1 MRASRI
7 WSEQPQIEKERNVTE
22 VTLKEMLEAG
32 VHFGHQTKRWNP
44 KMKRFIYGERNGIYI
59 LDLQQTVRRFRSARE
74 FVKSV
79 VRARGS
85 ILFVGTKRQAQ
96 PIIQQEAERC
106 GMYFVTERWL
116 GGMLTNLQTVRK
128 SVERLQKIESM
139 MESDQIARLPKKEV
153 ASLEKEHSKL
163 LSILNGIRGMS
174 HIPAAVFV
182 VDPKKEHIAVHEANR
197 LVIPV
202 IAMVDTNCDPDLVQ
216 FPIPSNDDAIRS
228 IRLVTAGVA
237 DAVLAGALEAQV
249 QRNEPVVAEEPLLV
263 GEPEGVGDVTVGEEE
278 ETSGK

>member
-197 LVIPV
+197 LGIPV

>member
-1 MRASRI
+1 
-7 WSEQPQIEKERNVTE
+7 VTE

-74 FVKSV
+74 FVKSLIKT
-79 VRARGS
+79 RGS
-85 ILFVGTKRQAQ
+85 VLFVGTKRQAQ

-128 SVERLQKIESM
+128 SVERLQKIEAM
-139 MESDQIARLPKKEV
+139 MESDQISRLPKKEI
-153 ASLEKEHSKL
+153 AGLEKEHAKL
-163 LSILNGIRGMS
+163 VNILNGIRGMS

-182 VDPKKEHIAVHEANR
+182 VDPKKEHIAVHEAN
-197 LVIPV
+197 LLGIPV

-216 FPIPSNDDAIRS
+216 FPIPANDDAIRS
-228 IRLVTAGVA
+228 IRLVTAGIA

-249 QRNEPVVAEEPLLV
+249 HRNEPVVAEESLQT
-263 GEPEGVGDVTVGEEE
+263 GESEKGGEAASGEEE
-278 ETSGK
+278 DEPSAQ

>member
-1 MRASRI
+1 M
-7 WSEQPQIEKERNVTE
+7 TE

-197 LVIPV
+197 LGIPV

>member
-182 VDPKKEHIAVHEANR
+182 VDPQKVHIAVHEANR
-197 LVIPV
+197 LGIPV

>member
-1 MRASRI
+1 MYCPGKVNPRY
-7 WSEQPQIEKERNVTE
+7 EENVMID

-59 LDLQQTVRRFRSARE
+59 LDLQQTVRRFRVARE
-74 FVKSV
+74 FAKSV
-79 VRARGS
+79 VRNRGS

-96 PIIQQEAERC
+96 PIIQQEAQRC

-128 SVERLQKIESM
+128 SVERLNKIEEM
-139 MESDQIARLPKKEV
+139 MESGQISRLPKKEV
-153 ASLEKEHSKL
+153 AQLEKEHEKL
-163 LSILNGIRGMS
+163 ASILNGIRGLS
-174 HIPAAVFV
+174 HLPAAIFV

-197 LVIPV
+197 LGIPV
-202 IAMVDTNCDPDLVQ
+202 IAMVDTNCDPDMIQ

-228 IRLVTAGVA
+228 IRLITAGIA
-237 DAVLAGALEAQV
+237 DAVLDGALESQV
-249 QRNEPVVAEEPLLV
+249 QKGREAAVSESS
-263 GEPEGVGDVTVGEEE
+263 GDTREEE
-278 ETSGK
+278 DSEKKAGDEA